1 MAEVAGAA
9 EGLKLFEAGASKAGA
24 AGGESAAAG
33 GKAEAH
39 GGLGGLGGLGGG
51 GEHGEHGE
59 HGGLGGLGGGGGG
72 GKFGK
77 MASMMS
83 GGIPCEY
90 QLPMEFFVLF
100 LFTFLI
106 YFLVFGFVPYRNIVS
121 TMTHYIIGFPEKVYN
136 KFLGHVPSSIKNA
149 KSGSVFSQ
157 ANKFIHVTIP
167 NMIQKEKTK
176 LLTPL
181 QKKLQKL
188 KEKENKQLNDSNSGG
203 ANKLKTSVSKVKVKV
218 LSAWETLKHKII
230 PAIFISII
238 YYVIWLII
246 FKIIPQV
253 LKYGINMAMS
263 FKK

>member
-1 MAEVAGAA
+1 MGEVQGAA

-24 AGGESAAAG
+24 SGGESAAAG

-39 GGLGGLGGLGGG
+39 GGLGGLGEHGGLGGG
-51 GEHGEHGE
+51 GEHGGH
-59 HGGLGGLGGGGGG
+59 GGLGGGGGG

-100 LFTFLI
+100 VFTFLI

-149 KSGSVFSQ
+149 KSGSLVSK
-157 ANKFIHVTIP
+157 ASKFIHVTIP

-188 KEKENKQLNDSNSGG
+188 K
-203 ANKLKTSVSKVKVKV
+203 
-218 LSAWETLKHKII
+218 
-230 PAIFISII
+230 
-238 YYVIWLII
+238 
-246 FKIIPQV
+246 
-253 LKYGINMAMS
+253 
-263 FKK
+263 